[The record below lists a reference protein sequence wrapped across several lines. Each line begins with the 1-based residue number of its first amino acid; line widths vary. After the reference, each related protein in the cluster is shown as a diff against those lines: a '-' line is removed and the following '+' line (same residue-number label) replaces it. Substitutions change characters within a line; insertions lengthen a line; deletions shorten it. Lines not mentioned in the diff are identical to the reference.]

1 MTERDDLNRDDSIR
15 ETSTTD
21 VFASFEGDVPASGR
35 RTSPARLVR
44 RYLPAVFAFLGVL
57 LLWEGLT
64 RLFGVESFVLSK
76 PSEILT
82 SFSETF
88 GVIWGAGMRTLF
100 EAAGGFV
107 LGTSLAVATSL
118 AAAHWVGFRQGVL
131 PLAIVLNATP
141 IAALAPIF
149 NNWFGLTNP
158 FSKMAV
164 VAVVVY
170 FPVMINTTRGLLE
183 VDPAEL
189 ELMRSLAASP
199 SEVTRRIRIP
209 RSLPYFFSSLKVAS
223 VLSLIAAIIAEYF
236 GGPQDVLGQY
246 IVNRAQLFQ
255 FPDAWAAILVA
266 SILGVTFYLLIL
278 AAERWLMPW
287 HVSFRTNE

>member
-1 MTERDDLNRDDSIR
+1 MTERDDLIFESA
-15 ETSTTD
+15 ETD
-21 VFASFEGDVPASGR
+21 VFASFEGDLPASPR
-35 RTSPARLVR
+35 RSSPWLLAR
-44 RYLPAVFAFLGVL
+44 RYLPAVVAFVAVL
-57 LLWEGLT
+57 LIWEGLT

-76 PSEILT
+76 PSEILASFVET
-82 SFSETF
+82 SAT
-88 GVIWGAGMRTLF
+88 IWGAGMRTLL

-107 LGTSLAVATSL
+107 IGVGLAVATSL
-118 AAAHWVGFRQGVL
+118 AAARWVGFREGML
-131 PLAIVLNATP
+131 PIAIALNATP

-149 NNWFGLTNP
+149 NNWFGSTNS

-183 VDPAEL
+183 VDPDEL
-189 ELMRSLAASP
+189 ELMRSLAATP
-199 SEVTRRIRIP
+199 SEVTRRVRVP
-209 RSLPYFFSSLKVAS
+209 RALPFFFASIKVAA

-278 AAERWLMPW
+278 LAERRVMPW
-287 HVSFRTNE
+287 HVSFRRED

>member
-1 MTERDDLNRDDSIR
+1 LTDRDDLNRDDSIW
-15 ETSTTD
+15 ESAETD
-21 VFASFEGDVPASGR
+21 VFASFEGDLPAVAR
-35 RTSPARLVR
+35 RTTPGRLLR
-44 RYLPAVFAFLGVL
+44 RYLPAAIAFLTVL
-57 LLWEGLT
+57 LVWEGLT

-76 PSEILT
+76 PSEILA
-82 SFSETF
+82 SFTETF
-88 GVIWGAGMRTLF
+88 VVIWGAGLRTLI
-100 EAAGGFV
+100 EAAGGFLIGV
-107 LGTSLAVATSL
+107 TLAVLTSL
-118 AAAHWVGFRQGVL
+118 AAARWVGLREGML
-131 PLAIVLNATP
+131 PIAIALNATP

-183 VDPAEL
+183 VDSAEL

-199 SEVTRRIRIP
+199 SEVMRRIRIP
-209 RSLPYFFSSLKVAS
+209 RALPYFFASIKVSA
-223 VLSLIAAIIAEYF
+223 VLSLIAAIISEYF

-266 SILGVTFYLLIL
+266 SILGVAFYLLIL
-278 AAERWLMPW
+278 LAERRLMPW
-287 HVSFRTNE
+287 HVSFRSSE

>member
-1 MTERDDLNRDDSIR
+1 LTERDDLNRDDSIW
-15 ETSTTD
+15 ESAETD
-21 VFASFEGDVPASGR
+21 VFASFEGDLPAVAR
-35 RTSPARLVR
+35 RTTLGRLLR
-44 RYLPAVFAFLGVL
+44 RYLPAAIAFLTVL
-57 LLWEGLT
+57 LVWEGLT

-76 PSEILT
+76 PSEILA
-82 SFSETF
+82 SFTETF
-88 GVIWGAGMRTLF
+88 VVIWGAGLRTLI
-100 EAAGGFV
+100 EAAGGFLIGV
-107 LGTSLAVATSL
+107 TLAVLTSL
-118 AAAHWVGFRQGVL
+118 AAARWVGFREGML
-131 PLAIVLNATP
+131 PIAIALNATP

-183 VDPAEL
+183 VDSAEL

-199 SEVTRRIRIP
+199 SEVMRRIRIP
-209 RSLPYFFSSLKVAS
+209 RALPYFFASIKVSA
-223 VLSLIAAIIAEYF
+223 VLSLIAAIISEYF

-266 SILGVTFYLLIL
+266 SILGVAFYLLIL
-278 AAERWLMPW
+278 LAERRLMPW
-287 HVSFRTNE
+287 HVSFRSSE